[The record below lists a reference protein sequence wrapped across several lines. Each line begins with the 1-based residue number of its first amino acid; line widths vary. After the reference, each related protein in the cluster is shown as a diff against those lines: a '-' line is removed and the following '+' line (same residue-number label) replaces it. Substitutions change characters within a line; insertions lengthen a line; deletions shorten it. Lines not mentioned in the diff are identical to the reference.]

1 MEQSET
7 KHRQQLVR
15 RVFQLARTEVMRN
28 ESENSGRGSKKV
40 RKDMRKTQFRW
51 KTETLASD

>member
-1 MEQSET
+1 LEQSET

-28 ESENSGRGSKKV
+28 ESENSGRGSKKGEKRHEKNSIQV
-40 RKDMRKTQFRW
+40 EDRNLGF
-51 KTETLASD
+51 